1 MERNLELSTR
11 KEDTRSKVVPMI
23 VRFEMEEIKQ
33 HFDESMS
40 VVEGMF
46 AVAKNLLD
54 NENETQAEN
63 IWRAQVVFIVSAFDF
78 FMHEITKFGLG
89 KIFDGEWNPTI
100 KYSNINISLE
110 VLNKALKNGES
121 SEWFLEFVNEQ
132 FAKTTMVS
140 YAEVKEQINLLGL
153 NMQVLADDTFYQLGS
168 KEKTMDKL
176 KNCLNGLF
184 FKRNVIAHQS
194 DRKHA
199 NAEIMEITEEFVRG
213 YLNDMNKIVDSI
225 VKQVN
230 EK

>member
-1 MERNLELSTR
+1 MGRNLELSTR
-11 KEDTRSKVVPMI
+11 KEDTRSKVVPLI
-23 VRFEMEEIKQ
+23 VRFEIEEIKQ

-54 NENETQAEN
+54 NKNEIQAEN

-110 VLNKALKNGES
+110 VLNKALENGES

-140 YAEVKEQINLLGL
+140 YAEVKEQVNLLGL
-153 NMQVLADDTFYQLGS
+153 NMQVLADDTFYQLYQVHIHFLS
-168 KEKTMDKL
+168 KIRA
-176 KNCLNGLF
+176 LN
-184 FKRNVIAHQS
+184 
-194 DRKHA
+194 
-199 NAEIMEITEEFVRG
+199 
-213 YLNDMNKIVDSI
+213 
-225 VKQVN
+225 
-230 EK
+230 

>member
-1 MERNLELSTR
+1 MGRNLELSTR
-11 KEDTRSKVVPMI
+11 KEDTRSKVVPLI

-110 VLNKALKNGES
+110 V
-121 SEWFLEFVNEQ
+121 
-132 FAKTTMVS
+132 
-140 YAEVKEQINLLGL
+140 
-153 NMQVLADDTFYQLGS
+153 
-168 KEKTMDKL
+168 
-176 KNCLNGLF
+176 
-184 FKRNVIAHQS
+184 
-194 DRKHA
+194 
-199 NAEIMEITEEFVRG
+199 
-213 YLNDMNKIVDSI
+213 
-225 VKQVN
+225 
-230 EK
+230 

>member
-1 MERNLELSTR
+1 MHLYIQLCKAGNNSRTREKEIYEVFSKELA
-11 KEDTRSKVVPMI
+11 E
-23 VRFEMEEIKQ
+23 
-33 HFDESMS
+33 
-40 VVEGMF
+40 
-46 AVAKNLLD
+46 LLP
-54 NENETQAEN
+54 QAEN
-63 IWRAQVVFIVSAFDF
+63 IWRAQIVFIVSAFDF

-168 KEKTMDKL
+168 KEKTIDKL